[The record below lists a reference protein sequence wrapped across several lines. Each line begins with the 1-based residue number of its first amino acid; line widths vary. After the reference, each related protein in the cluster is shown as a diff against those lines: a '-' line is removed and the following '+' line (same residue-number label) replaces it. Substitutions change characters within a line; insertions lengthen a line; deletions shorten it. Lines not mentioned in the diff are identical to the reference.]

1 MSSKLLR
8 LSVLGIGAI
17 VFILLLFADRKAL
30 VNLDESSESTAPKS
44 EQFFPSSLIAIQP
57 ELAVAAEKLGKTTDS
72 TRLQQIWNDISAS
85 SPDSMVMHWCKS
97 QSALLGTDKT
107 EIVKQANSLVAF
119 RNHSDTTLQQAFIH
133 LELSLRN
140 KAILMGE
147 TDSDFAVERALLL
160 VNTNGRSMEGILE
173 LRNLAQSNPKNA
185 KIQLILGEFSLQTGQ
200 WAKAEERFQN
210 VLSLEKTNAR
220 ALCGMALALSGQSK
234 SNEAKEFARKALEIT
249 EGLTE
254 DQVNKLN
261 RLLNS

>member
-8 LSVLGIGAI
+8 LSILGIGAI
-17 VFILLLFADRKAL
+17 VFVFLLFADRKAL
-30 VNLDESSESTAPKS
+30 VNEAESSESKAQQS
-44 EQFFPSSLIAIQP
+44 EQFFPSSLIALQP
-57 ELAVAAEKLGKTTDS
+57 ELAAAAEKLASTSDS
-72 TRLQQIWNDISAS
+72 ARLQQLWDEITAS
-85 SPDSMVMHWCKS
+85 SPDTMVQEWCKS
-97 QSALLGTDKT
+97 QSALLGTDKAT
-107 EIVKQANSLVAF
+107 IVTQANSLIAF
-119 RNHSDTTLQQAFIH
+119 RNHSDTLLQQAFVN

-147 TDSDFAVERALLL
+147 TNPDFAVERALLL

-173 LRNLAQSNPKNA
+173 LRNLAESNPKNA

-210 VLSLEKTNAR
+210 VLNLEKTNVK
-220 ALCGMALALSGQSK
+220 ALCGMALALAGQSK
-234 SNEAKEFARKALEIT
+234 GNEAKEFARKALEFP
-249 EGLTE
+249 EGLSE